1 MATVRNWKRLM
12 PNELISG
19 ASKCYKEPFSSSM
32 YVLRV
37 VNKDS
42 GGLDPSALS
51 AE

>member
-1 MATVRNWKRLM
+1 MRNWKRLM

-19 ASKCYKEPFSSSM
+19 AATRHKELFSSSM
-32 YVLRV
+32 HVLRV